1 MNKYFIIFDEFGY
14 YGESTYSFISPFIDN
29 VFINLNYFSYDKLVL
44 SFYYDNLE
52 YILKY
57 QDKCIPFELFN
68 DISKNTSHFDICY
81 LINNKYIVQE
91 YLKLD
96 KEDKEI
102 LRINTDINKLFHEI
116 EAILDLE
123 NF

>member
-1 MNKYFIIFDEFGY
+1 MNKYLMIFDEFGY
-14 YGESTYSFISPFIDN
+14 FGESTYSFISPIKNKISITLDD
-29 VFINLNYFSYDKLVL
+29 FSYDNLVL

-57 QDKCIPFELFN
+57 QNQCITFELFQN
-68 DISKNTSHFDICY
+68 ISENTYQFDICY

-91 YLKLD
+91 YLKLEN
-96 KEDKEI
+96 EDKEI
-102 LRINTDINKLFHEI
+102 LRINTAINKLFQEI

>member
-1 MNKYFIIFDEFGY
+1 MNKYLIIFDEFGY
-14 YGESTYSFISPFIDN
+14 FGEPTYSFISPTRDKIS
-29 VFINLNYFSYDKLVL
+29 INLEYFSYDNLVL

-68 DISKNTSHFDICY
+68 DIYKNTSHFDIFY
-81 LINNKYIVQE
+81 LINNKYIIQE

-102 LRINTDINKLFHEI
+102 LRINNDINKLFQEI